1 MFSSSIW
8 RTVSAQPLPSNI
20 IRLRNILFFDGW
32 LILAVDLFNAYLH
45 SVQPR
50 LQGNVGVERD
60 WLVLVLAAS
69 VTLNLGNSWLCKE
82 LLLISATLYFCIL
95 PAYTP
100 AILYLRYSPS
110 AGGSLFFVWWYASIT
125 IFQLITG
132 ATLFYHYANLKSELD
147 RRERELNLKEDQH
160 LFVQKANLLTAQ
172 PCGHLLTDGDLS
184 GVVNRLRHPHDVD
197 LRANILCP
205 KC

>member
-69 VTLNLGNSWLCKE
+69 VTLNL
-82 LLLISATLYFCIL
+82 
-95 PAYTP
+95 
-100 AILYLRYSPS
+100 
-110 AGGSLFFVWWYASIT
+110 
-125 IFQLITG
+125 
-132 ATLFYHYANLKSELD
+132 HYANLKSELD

-160 LFVQKANLLTAQ
+160 LFVQEANLLTAQ